1 MSNIDR
7 SNDLGFSVVTAQ
19 PTRRERQLALVVVAM
34 VLVAFVTVA
43 PFADIPL
50 LHLDSF
56 IPSVQVIVSIT
67 SIITAILLFG
77 QFWTVASRGV
87 LVLAGGYLFVALIVV
102 SHVLTFPGAF
112 SPTGLLGAGPQT
124 AGWLYLCWHF
134 GFAVSVV
141 GYVLLKDVRGPVR
154 RGAAGSAIAWTVTAV
169 VGLVCLLTWI
179 FTAMEQFLP
188 ALFAD
193 RTSFTLLALYSTGAD
208 SLLSALA
215 LALLLWRRSRS
226 TLDMWLCVTIF
237 AFLAELV
244 INTVLIS
251 GRFTVGWYTGRVFA
265 VLVTAIVM
273 TLMLAQMF
281 ALNARLMRATMMLQR
296 ERSNKLA
303 SLDAVVAA
311 IAHEVKQPLTSIA
324 VRGAAAKRY
333 LTITPTKLREAG
345 STVDAMVDAS
355 MRASEIFENI
365 RALFSDIDQ
374 KRQPIN
380 VNQLVAEALDLLR
393 EELKVYGIET
403 SIHLT
408 PELPSIVAHNGQL
421 REVILNLIQN
431 AIDAM
436 RTVSVRRR
444 ILRIRT
450 DQHGNEAIAI
460 SVEDTGLG
468 IEPEKMH
475 TMFDPFVSTKAKGR
489 GLGLAIC
496 KSIIER
502 HHGQLSVSSEID
514 HGARFQVI
522 LPVKPTAQLEL
533 PNPLPDVVQMP
544 VAELEHDP
552 EKWKPVF
559 GKDHAPT
566 KS

>member
-7 SNDLGFSVVTAQ
+7 SNDLGFSVVTAH
-19 PTRRERQLALVVVAM
+19 PTLRERQLALAVVGM
-34 VLVAFVTVA
+34 VLVGFVAVA

-50 LHLDSF
+50 VRLDSF

-77 QFWTVASRGV
+77 QFWTVGSRGV
-87 LVLAGGYLFVALIVV
+87 LVLAAGYLFVALIVV
-102 SHVLTFPGAF
+102 SHILTFPGAF

-124 AGWLYLCWHF
+124 AGWLYLLWHF
-134 GFAVSVV
+134 GFAVSVF
-141 GYVLLKDVRGPVR
+141 GYVLLKDVRSPVR
-154 RGAAGSAIAWTVTAV
+154 HAAAGSAIAWTVTTV

-179 FTAMEQFLP
+179 FTAKEPLLP

-237 AFLAELV
+237 AFLVELV

-265 VLVTAIVM
+265 VVVTAIVM

-324 VRGAAAKRY
+324 MRGAAAKRY
-333 LTITPTKLREAG
+333 LSHSPTKLREAG

-355 MRASEIFENI
+355 MRASEIFDNI
-365 RALFSDIDQ
+365 RALFSDVDQ
-374 KRQPIN
+374 KKKLID
-380 VNQLVAEALDLLR
+380 VNQLTVEALDLLR
-393 EELKVYGIET
+393 EELKAYGIET
-403 SIHLT
+403 SIQQT
-408 PELPSIVAHNGQL
+408 PELPSIMAHNGQL

-436 RTVSVRRR
+436 RAVSDRRR

-450 DQHGNEAIAI
+450 DQHGNEAIVI

-468 IEPEKMH
+468 IEPEKIQ

-514 HGARFQVI
+514 SGARFQVL
-522 LPVKPTAQLEL
+522 LPFKPTAQLESLDKL
-533 PNPLPDVVQMP
+533 PEVPICP
-544 VAELEHDP
+544 
-552 EKWKPVF
+552 
-559 GKDHAPT
+559 
-566 KS
+566 

>member
-7 SNDLGFSVVTAQ
+7 SNDLGFSVVTAH
-19 PTRRERQLALVVVAM
+19 PTLRERQLALAVVGM
-34 VLVAFVTVA
+34 VLVGFVAVA

-50 LHLDSF
+50 VRLDSF

-77 QFWTVASRGV
+77 QFWTVGSRGV
-87 LVLAGGYLFVALIVV
+87 LVLAAGYLFVALIVV
-102 SHVLTFPGAF
+102 SHILTFPGAF

-124 AGWLYLCWHF
+124 AGWLYLFWHF
-134 GFAVSVV
+134 GFAVSVF
-141 GYVLLKDVRGPVR
+141 GYVLLKDTKSPIRH
-154 RGAAGSAIAWTVTAV
+154 AAGSAIAWTVATV

-179 FTAMEQFLP
+179 FTAKEHFLP

-215 LALLLWRRSRS
+215 LALLLWRRGRS

-273 TLMLAQMF
+273 TLMLAQIF
-281 ALNARLMRATMMLQR
+281 GLNARLMRATMMLQR

-311 IAHEVKQPLTSIA
+311 IAHEVNQPLTSIA
-324 VRGAAAKRY
+324 MRGAVAKRY
-333 LTITPTKLREAG
+333 LSLTPTKLREAD

-355 MRASEIFENI
+355 IRASEIFDNI

-374 KRQPIN
+374 KSQPIN
-380 VNQLVAEALDLLR
+380 VNQLAAEALDLLR
-393 EELKVYGIET
+393 EELKAYGIET
-403 SIHLT
+403 SIHLD
-408 PELPSIVAHNGQL
+408 PELPSIVAHKGQL
-421 REVILNLIQN
+421 REVILNLLQN

-436 RTVSVRRR
+436 ITVSDRRR
-444 ILRIRT
+444 ILRIT
-450 DQHGNEAIAI
+450 TGHHGNGTIGI

-468 IEPEKMH
+468 IEPEKIP
-475 TMFDPFVSTKAKGR
+475 TMFEPFVSTKAKGR

-502 HHGQLSVSSEID
+502 HHGQLSVSSELD
-514 HGARFQVI
+514 SGARFLLT
-522 LPVKPTAQLEL
+522 LPVKPTGAAGAPESTPGCAPDAQWL
-533 PNPLPDVVQMP
+533 N
-544 VAELEHDP
+544 
-552 EKWKPVF
+552 
-559 GKDHAPT
+559 
-566 KS
+566 